1 MDVQATYREI
11 RILFD
16 AVAVA
21 ACSIASHKMEAV
33 MVGQISVPMVKG
45 YDFGVGADLS
55 SGSPM
60 ARAIDGERSG
70 VEGAHGTTVSFEL
83 RRTQTTAELEET
95 LGINVEASL
104 GCAAFGS
111 GMSARFSFAKS
122 SKIQSS
128 SLFMALVA
136 RVGLEFLSIDE
147 PTLTPDAEKL
157 VDNQPQFAQRF
168 GNMFV
173 RGVTRG
179 GLFLGVLRIETSGS
193 DEAQDISAALQGT
206 YGLFSAEAE
215 ANMSKVQRDHQSEIS
230 YLMYHEGGPTD
241 LQVGDPNDPLQLLRN
256 ANLFLDSFQSRP
268 EEVSVAYDATL
279 APITIARGPLPPNA
293 ADIEH
298 AQDVIQFCARR
309 RSALL
314 DQLNLLQ
321 HITDQPSRYVFS
333 DEGQNAAIIA
343 AASATASDLDL
354 IAACA
359 SRAMGNPSKAK
370 MPVDFAAEQGV
381 EFPKGILPPLP
392 SPALRRD
399 VSGVYRHVTEGVGE
413 ASWTFT
419 PEGGNS
425 YHAQEQGIGNAQGSA
440 VFTENDNRLVIEFV
454 AGGTTGVYD
463 WTLDE
468 SLAAGEG
475 TLTFHTGGDGR
486 VHASRLIR
494 IQNLP
499 GPG

>member
-1 MDVQATYREI
+1 M
-11 RILFD
+11 FD

-21 ACSIASHKMEAV
+21 ACSIATHKMEAV

-45 YDFGVGADLS
+45 YDFGVGADLT

-60 ARAIDGERSG
+60 ARVVEGERSG
-70 VEGAHGTTVSFEL
+70 VDGAHGTTVSFEL
-83 RRTQTTAELEET
+83 RRTQTTAELEEA

-147 PTLTPDAEKL
+147 PALTSDAVTL
-157 VDNQPQFAQRF
+157 VDNQSQFAQRF

-193 DEAQDISAALQGT
+193 EEAQDISAALQGT
-206 YGLFSAEAE
+206 YGMFSAEAE
-215 ANMSKVQRDHQSEIS
+215 ANISKVQKDHRSEIS

-241 LQVGDPNDPLQLLRN
+241 LPVGDPNDPLQLLRN
-256 ANLFLDSFQSRP
+256 ANLFLESFQARP
-268 EEVSVAYDATL
+268 EEVSVAYEATL
-279 APITIARGPLPPNA
+279 APITIARGPFPPNA

-309 RSALL
+309 RSAML

-321 HITDQPSRYVFS
+321 HITDQPSRFVFS
-333 DEGQNAAIIA
+333 DEGQNEAIVA

-359 SRAMGNPSKAK
+359 SRAMNNPAKAK
-370 MPVDFAAEQGV
+370 MPVDFAAEQGA
-381 EFPKGILPPLP
+381 EFPKAILPPLP
-392 SPALRRD
+392 SPASRRD

-413 ASWTFT
+413 ANWILT
-419 PEGGNS
+419 PDGGNS

-440 VFTENDNRLVIEFV
+440 AFMENDNRLVIEFV
-454 AGGTTGVYD
+454 ASGGTTGATGVYD
-463 WTLDE
+463 WTLDA
-468 SLAAGEG
+468 SLGAGEG

-486 VHASRLIR
+486 VHDSRLIR
-494 IQNLP
+494 IQDLP
-499 GPG
+499 GAG